1 MPQQPD
7 ISASLSQLV
16 VGTICGGADGTS
28 GITANPAVGNAF
40 DQLVQLGASCNFE
53 ETWELIGCENH
64 MQGRANNP
72 DLGSQIQLSMEK
84 AARYYNTLGCR
95 SLALENADGGL
106 ANVKEKSL
114 GAHAKSGHRK
124 IYKLLKLGDQP
135 PQGCRCLLGVVSD
148 RQVQFGF

>member
-1 MPQQPD
+1 
-7 ISASLSQLV
+7 
-16 VGTICGGADGTS
+16 
-28 GITANPAVGNAF
+28 
-40 DQLVQLGASCNFE
+40 
-53 ETWELIGCENH
+53 
-64 MQGRANNP
+64 
-72 DLGSQIQLSMEK
+72 MEK

-124 IYKLLKLGDQP
+124 IYELLKPGDQP

-148 RQVQFGF
+148 R